1 MRKLLLLPLVFLAS
15 PLSVCAQDESHAAF
29 EEAADALLEETLA
42 EFGTVPGL
50 AMAVVRGDETVYT
63 RGAGLADVEANVPF
77 TADTPFYIAS
87 VTKPF
92 TALLATILDRE
103 GTLPLDATLADLFPD
118 VPFDP
123 ALEADQVTVRHLL
136 SHTAGIDN
144 GPIGFRAAFTGE
156 HTPARMRQLLAGTV
170 VEEDSPRGTFEYTN
184 VGYNILS
191 LHLDELDGGPWQDL
205 LADRL
210 FAPLGMTRTT
220 AYASEASSWRPTMP
234 YTGTP
239 DGSAQRIALVKHDD
253 TMQAAGG
260 MISTANDLAR
270 WLQLHLNEGRLDGR
284 QLVPADVIAE
294 VHQPIAVDRGDSFGP
309 FERDGYS
316 LGWQTGT
323 YNGDAMLHHFGG
335 FAGFHTHT
343 SFMPDRDLGVVV
355 LANNS
360 GTGGR
365 LAVLLAT
372 FAYDWW
378 NADPADRDAI
388 VARTRE
394 ARDEI
399 KARMQA
405 SLDRDAQSLA
415 ARAER
420 TWQLSLDPTAYTG
433 TYVNANYGTMVVE
446 QVDGELATRFGRLHA
461 VATPFTQ
468 PETMRV
474 ELIPGRGQ
482 VLAFRLNGGRADALR
497 WSGETFERVD

>member
-1 MRKLLLLPLVFLAS
+1 MRALLFFSLVLVAS
-15 PLSVCAQDESHAAF
+15 SVSVSAQDHQDAF
-29 EEAADALLEETLA
+29 VKATDALLQETLA

-50 AMAVVRGDETVYT
+50 AMAVVHGDETIYA
-63 RGAGLADVEANVPF
+63 RGAGLADVEAGVPF

-92 TALLATILDRE
+92 TALLATLLDRE
-103 GTLPLDATLADLFPD
+103 GTLPLDATLAGLFPN

-123 ALEADQVTVRHLL
+123 AIEADQVTVRHLL

-220 AYASEASSWRPTMP
+220 AYASEAASWRPAMP
-234 YTGTP
+234 YTSTP
-239 DGSAQRIALVKHDD
+239 DGGAERIDLVKHDD

-260 MISTANDLAR
+260 MIASANDLAR
-270 WLQLHLNEGRLDGR
+270 WLTLHLNDGRLDGR

-309 FERDGYS
+309 FEREGYS

-323 YNGDAMLHHFGG
+323 YDGDAMLHHFGG
-335 FAGFHTHT
+335 FAGFHAHT

-360 GTGGR
+360 NVGGR
-365 LAVLLAT
+365 LAMLFAT

-378 NADPADRDAI
+378 SAEPSERDG
-388 VARTRE
+388 VLARTRE

-399 KARMQA
+399 SVQVKA
-405 SLDRDAQSLA
+405 SLDRYARSLA
-415 ARAER
+415 QRAER
-420 TWQLSLDPTAYTG
+420 TWQLSLDPAAYTG
-433 TYVNANYGTMVVE
+433 TYVNADYGTMVVE
-446 QVDGELATRFGRLHA
+446 QADGELAARFGRLHA
-461 VATPFTQ
+461 VGTPFTQ

-482 VLAFRLNGGRADALR
+482 AIRFRLDGNRPNALT